1 MVLDSKVVDQGVR
14 SPDYRTP
21 SRGCTMFIDHLRQP
35 AEKHLV
41 SNYRPRWIANTL
53 SNPVVPEKILAYKS
67 AKTLV

>member
-35 AEKHLV
+35 AEKHFGV
-41 SNYRPRWIANTL
+41 
-53 SNPVVPEKILAYKS
+53 
-67 AKTLV
+67 